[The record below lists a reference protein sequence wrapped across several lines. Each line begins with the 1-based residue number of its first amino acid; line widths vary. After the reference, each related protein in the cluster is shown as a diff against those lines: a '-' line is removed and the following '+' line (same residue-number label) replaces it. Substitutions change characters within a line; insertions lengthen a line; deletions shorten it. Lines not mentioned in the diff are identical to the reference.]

1 VKTNFVSIIVIFFV
15 ASIFISYAFVA
26 LTLQKSYSIPDNE
39 ANYSNSTRGGEAL
52 TGEHP
57 IPVMLNPHPG
67 ATNVSLDTLIYLY
80 ETRPVSNNLTIAP
93 DVEIIEVT
101 QEHVGQYSRIT
112 TYYPSENLRPNT
124 TYNVSGTIMNLS
136 AWWTFTTGSTV
147 TPQQDYEI
155 LLSPYAWWIALIAS
169 IIATSIFIFIVR
181 HSQLKIN
188 N

>member
-26 LTLQKSYSIPDNE
+26 LTLQRSYSIPDNE
-39 ANYSNSTRGGEAL
+39 ANYSNSTAGGEAI
-52 TGEHP
+52 TEEFRV
-57 IPVMLNPHPG
+57 PVFYGPRHG
-67 ATNVSLDTLIYLY
+67 AFNVSLDTLIYLF
-80 ETRPVSNNLTIAP
+80 ETRPVSNNLTISP
-93 DVEIIEVT
+93 NVKIIDVK
-101 QEHVGQYSRIT
+101 QEYTGLASRIT
-112 TYYPSENLRPNT
+112 TYYPEELLKPNT

-155 LLSPYAWWIALIAS
+155 LLSPYAGWIALIAS

>member
-1 VKTNFVSIIVIFFV
+1 MKKNLFAITVIFFV

-26 LTLQKSYSIPDNE
+26 LTLQRTYSIPDNE

-57 IPVMLNPHPG
+57 IPVMLNPHSG
-67 ATNVSLDTLIYLY
+67 TTNVSLDTLIYLY
-80 ETRPVSNNLTIAP
+80 ETRPVSNNLTISP

-112 TYYPSENLRPNT
+112 TYYPSENLRPHT

-136 AWWTFTTGSTV
+136 AWWTFTTGSSV

-155 LLSPYAWWIALIAS
+155 LLSPYAGWIALLVS
-169 IIATSIFIFIVR
+169 IVATAIFIFIIK
-181 HSQLKIN
+181 HSQLKN
-188 N
+188 NN